1 MPPQLRKSA
10 EGERKKETAMK
21 SSHLYIPR
29 WIAAVVVAVALI
41 GGGILAIGLRDW
53 SGHEVFGAP
62 NLELTLARSA
72 TPVPLGNFS
81 NGFASVLK
89 PALPAVVNIHTSKI
103 VKSKPSQMMPF
114 FNDPMFRQFFG
125 DQGFGQGQ
133 PEQPQNEREQS
144 LGSGVIVTSDGTI
157 VTNNHV
163 VEGASDIE
171 VDLADKR
178 EFKAKLIGTDAKTD
192 VAVLK
197 IDASNLPTL
206 AIGDSSKL
214 QVGDVIFAI
223 GDPFGIGET
232 ATMGIVS
239 ATGRGG
245 LGIEGYEDF
254 IQTDA
259 AINPGNSGGAMI
271 DLHGDL
277 IGINT
282 AILSGGGGGNQGV
295 GFAIPINM
303 ARSVMD
309 QIVGHGK
316 VVRGYLGLYP
326 QDVTPSLARQFGL
339 NKPGGAL
346 VSGLKPDAPA
356 AKAGL
361 RDGDVILELNGQPVE
376 SANDLRLR
384 VSQSAPGTTVKLA
397 VSRDGK
403 VQDVNVTLGELP
415 GDKLAEDNSGPSE
428 NSGGLEG
435 VNVEELTPD
444 TLQQL
449 QLPSATRG
457 VVVTNVDPS
466 SSAAAAGLDRG
477 DVIQEVNH
485 KPVHNIA
492 EYKQAVAAAGKQP
505 VLLLVELQGGVTNYM
520 VIESH

>member
-1 MPPQLRKSA
+1 
-10 EGERKKETAMK
+10 MK
-21 SSHLYIPR
+21 SSYLHIPR
-29 WIAAVVVAVALI
+29 WVFAIVLAVAVI
-41 GGGILAIGLRDW
+41 GGGVLALGLRNW
-53 SGHEVFGAP
+53 SGQQVFGAP

-72 TPVPLGNFS
+72 APISLGNFN

-103 VKSKPSQMMPF
+103 VKSKPNQMMPF

-125 DQGFGQGQ
+125 DQGQGFGGQGQ
-133 PEQPQNEREQS
+133 QQPQSEREQS

-163 VEGASDIE
+163 IEGASDIE

-178 EFKAKLIGTDAKTD
+178 EFKAKLIGTDSKSD
-192 VAVLK
+192 IAVLK

-206 AIGDSSKL
+206 AVGDSSKL

-239 ATGRGG
+239 ATGRGN

-282 AILSGGGGGNQGV
+282 AILSGGSGGNQGV

-309 QIVGHGK
+309 QLVSHGK
-316 VVRGYLGLYP
+316 VARGYLGLYP
-326 QDVTPSLARQFGL
+326 QDVTPALARQFGL
-339 NKPGGAL
+339 NRPGGAL
-346 VSGLKPDAPA
+346 VGKIQGDGPG

-361 RDGDVILELNGQPVE
+361 HEGDVILEVNGQPVD
-376 SANDLRLR
+376 SANDLRLKI
-384 VSQSAPGTTVKLA
+384 SQTAPGTPVKLA

-403 VQDVNVTLGELP
+403 TQDMTVTLGELP
-415 GDKLAEDNSGPSE
+415 PDKLAENESEHSGDTSD
-428 NSGGLEG
+428 GLEG

-444 TLQQL
+444 AMQEL
-449 QLPSATRG
+449 QLPAGTHG
-457 VVVTNVDPS
+457 VVVMSVDPS
-466 SSAAAAGLDRG
+466 SAAAAAGLDRG
-477 DVIQEVNH
+477 SVILSVNR
-485 KPVHNIA
+485 KPVHNVS
-492 EYKQAVAAAGKQP
+492 EYKAALGTGGKQSS
-505 VLLLVELQGGVTNYM
+505 VLLQVILPGGLTQYM
-520 VIESH
+520 AIESH